1 MWTMEGTVTMEYRVI
16 NEGKMTDLVK
26 EVNNAIKEGWKPQ
39 GGVSV
44 TKKGLFPLQ
53 AQPVLWAQ
61 AMVR

>member
-1 MWTMEGTVTMEYRVI
+1 MEYRVI
-16 NEGKMTDLVK
+16 NESKITDLVK

-44 TKKGLFPLQ
+44 TKGLFPLLV
-53 AQPVLWAQ
+53 PPMLWAR

>member
-1 MWTMEGTVTMEYRVI
+1 MRSMEGTVAMEYRVI
-16 NEGKMTDLVK
+16 NESSVKALVK
-26 EVNNAIKEGWKPQ
+26 EVNNAIKEGWRPQ

-61 AMVR
+61 AMLR

>member
-1 MWTMEGTVTMEYRVI
+1 MEYRVI
-16 NEGKMTDLVK
+16 NESKMTDLVR

>member
-1 MWTMEGTVTMEYRVI
+1 MWTMEGKATMEYRVI
-16 NEGKMTDLVK
+16 NESKMTDLVK

-44 TKKGLFPLQ
+44 AKKGLLPILFP
-53 AQPVLWAQ
+53 AIVWAQ

>member
-1 MWTMEGTVTMEYRVI
+1 MWTMEGTVGMEYRVI
-16 NEGKMTDLVK
+16 NESKITDLVK

-44 TKKGLFPLQ
+44 TKGLFPLLV
-53 AQPVLWAQ
+53 PPMLWAR